1 MVQIVV
7 GAFFLACAFFFPR
20 WVAARRSDVVRKG
33 QSGEHFDST
42 FRPAVVVGFR
52 LVFAII
58 GLIALVI
65 GLAGVA

>member
-1 MVQIVV
+1 M
-7 GAFFLACAFFFPR
+7 PS
-20 WVAARRSDVVRKG
+20 AAG

-65 GLAGVA
+65 GLSDVA